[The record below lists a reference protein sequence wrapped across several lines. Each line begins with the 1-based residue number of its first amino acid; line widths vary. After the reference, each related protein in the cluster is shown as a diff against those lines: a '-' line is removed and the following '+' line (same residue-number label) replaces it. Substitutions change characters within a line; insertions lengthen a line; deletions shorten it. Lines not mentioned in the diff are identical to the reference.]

1 MSDKPASPFAG
12 LDKALLRST
21 REQPSR
27 TEEPPEQQLPATESE
42 RQAAP
47 DDTTGREPVR
57 EVPSQRSDKHGGG
70 SGRRQRGQAESTPT
84 IQATSKQKSN
94 QASLHASKLA
104 DEDVLPSRV
113 ELIESIRKAVK
124 VPGKEVSFIR
134 LTAAEKSQLA
144 DVVYT
149 YKRQGKKTSENEIN
163 RIAINF
169 LLADYRE
176 HGEQSILAGVID
188 SLLA

>member
-1 MSDKPASPFAG
+1 
-12 LDKALLRST
+12 
-21 REQPSR
+21 
-27 TEEPPEQQLPATESE
+27 
-42 RQAAP
+42 
-47 DDTTGREPVR
+47 
-57 EVPSQRSDKHGGG
+57 
-70 SGRRQRGQAESTPT
+70 
-84 IQATSKQKSN
+84 
-94 QASLHASKLA
+94 LHASKLA